1 MRGSGFLIL
10 LLFCCLYSSAQEIRV
25 KAGFHQDSLSI
36 GEPVEFWMTA
46 LYPADVNLTLPDTN
60 YNFSPFEFI
69 SKSYDPT
76 VSRGSLLF
84 DSVTY
89 TLQSFEIDTVQYLQ
103 SVAKIWKEDGFTKI
117 EPPIDSIIFR
127 DLVENVSDTV
137 ALHTNLQLAK
147 VKKTFNYPLFSIIG
161 VGFFIIALVVF
172 LIFGKKVRRAW
183 RIRRLRKAYTEFSI
197 KITDCIKIIRKEPT
211 PQNAEFA
218 VAIWKKYLE
227 KLEKKPYSKYTSK
240 EILSFPNNRELND
253 ALNAIDCTVYGEQV
267 QKELYKS
274 YQEIEDFTQ
283 HRYNM
288 ALDSIKNGN

>member
-1 MRGSGFLIL
+1 
-10 LLFCCLYSSAQEIRV
+10 
-25 KAGFHQDSLSI
+25 
-36 GEPVEFWMTA
+36 MTA